1 MTLDSLSLLGQV
13 ALTQVIGGTAMLVI
27 RSDLTPQVILSLHS
41 VRSNRRWGGA
51 VGGEREREWERETET
66 QLTYIS
72 SENHRQGG

>member
-51 VGGEREREWERETET
+51 VGVLEWVA
-66 QLTYIS
+66 IS
-72 SENHRQGG
+72 FSNAGK